1 MARLLRRRTAA
12 RTGSQAAREIQGSLR
27 RSLWRTLV
35 LLAGAL
41 CIVSCGTVPDSDA
54 LISDRSL
61 YRHHFKVV
69 GEQGPLSASE
79 SKAIIERLEA
89 RSGKTDILGRHLAFE
104 QAISGSPL
112 VVGNNVT
119 LLENGAATYRAMF
132 GAIESATH
140 NINLETYAFDSDRIG
155 NEFAN
160 ALIAKQQQG
169 VQVNIIYDGWG
180 SLLTQRSFFRRMRSS
195 GIKVVEFDPINPFA
209 AGFRWAPLH
218 RDHRKLMVVDGRLAI
233 TGGINISGVYSS
245 GLVSRGRNP
254 SEEVLKTWRDT
265 DVQVEGP
272 VVSEFQEL
280 FVANWR
286 QQGGAPL
293 KFADYFPALDNKGPE
308 IVRVLGSVPQ
318 EFSTIYV
325 TLISAIRNAESNIY
339 ITDAYFAPDSQM
351 LDALE
356 TAARRG
362 VDVRLLFPGHSNEPL
377 IQPASRS
384 DFSELLDAGV
394 KIYLWQGKMLH
405 AKTATIDGVWSTVGS
420 SNLDWWSIARNDEI
434 NTVVLSVGF
443 GQQMSASFNRDLQDS
458 EQLDAGLWQQRSVL
472 ERIEEAIS
480 QSLER
485 TL

>member
-1 MARLLRRRTAA
+1 M
-12 RTGSQAAREIQGSLR
+12 
-27 RSLWRTLV
+27 
-35 LLAGAL
+35 
-41 CIVSCGTVPDSDA
+41 
-54 LISDRSL
+54 

-89 RSGKTDILGRHLAFE
+89 RSGKTDSLARHLAFE

-112 VVGNNVT
+112 VLGNNVT
-119 LLENGAATYRAMF
+119 ILENGAATYRAMF
-132 GAIESATH
+132 GAIEGATH
-140 NINLETYAFDSDRIG
+140 NINLETYTFDSDRIG

-180 SLLTQRSFFRRMRSS
+180 SVLTHRSLFERMRSN
-195 GIKVVEFDPINPFA
+195 GIKVVEFDPLNPFA
-209 AGFRWAPLH
+209 AGFRWSPLH
-218 RDHRKLMVVDGRLAI
+218 RDHRKLLVVDGRLVI

-245 GLVSRGRNP
+245 GLGSGQKDQ
-254 SEEVLKTWRDT
+254 SEEVLRTWRDT
-265 DVQVEGP
+265 DVEVEGP

-293 KFADYFPALDNKGPE
+293 RFADYFPALDNRGHE

-325 TLISAIRNAESNIY
+325 TLVSAILNAETNIY

-356 TAARRG
+356 AAARRG
-362 VDVRLLFPGHSNEPL
+362 VDVRLLFPGRTDEPL
-377 IQPASRS
+377 LGRAARS
-384 DFSELLDAGV
+384 HFSELMDAGV
-394 KIYLWQGKMLH
+394 KIYLWQGEMLH
-405 AKTATIDGVWSTVGS
+405 AKTANIDGVWSTVGS

-434 NTVVLSVGF
+434 NTVVLSEGF
-443 GQQMSASFNRDLQDS
+443 GRRMQEMFMSDLENARKIDLEHCERRSFLK
-458 EQLDAGLWQQRSVL
+458 
-472 ERIEEAIS
+472 RIEEAIV
-480 QSLER
+480 R
-485 TL
+485 PMKPMM